1 MGKDPEVKASLATAT
16 MAFIASTLGEPALKN
31 VLAGLDSQD
40 LSSVRGLLPSDRIPE
55 RTYHDLL
62 VGAGR
67 CLAATPGSRKPKDYF
82 FEMGKY
88 LANDG
93 VNKYY
98 KSLIRMFDTK
108 FMLTKSPHIWGLI
121 HSHGSLTVET
131 LSNTSCYVYISD
143 YPVPC
148 KEFCYMMA
156 GYMSAVAEMTKAHVI
171 RIDEI
176 ECVNQG
182 AKRCKYFGEWKPVS
196 PQQKA

>member
-82 FEMGKY
+82 FEMGKH

-93 VNKYY
+93 INKYY
-98 KSLIRMFDTK
+98 KSLIRVFDTK

-121 HSHGSLTVET
+121 HSHGTLTVEPLT
-131 LSNTSCYVYISD
+131 GTKCHVYIAD
-143 YPVPC
+143 YPAPC
-148 KEFCYMMA
+148 REFCYMMR
-156 GYMSAVAEMTKAHVI
+156 GYFWAVAEMTKASGVQI
-171 RIDEI
+171 EEL
-176 ECVNQG
+176 ECVNLG
-182 AKRCKYFGEWKPVS
+182 AKRCKFYGEWKPLSAQPKV
-196 PQQKA
+196 